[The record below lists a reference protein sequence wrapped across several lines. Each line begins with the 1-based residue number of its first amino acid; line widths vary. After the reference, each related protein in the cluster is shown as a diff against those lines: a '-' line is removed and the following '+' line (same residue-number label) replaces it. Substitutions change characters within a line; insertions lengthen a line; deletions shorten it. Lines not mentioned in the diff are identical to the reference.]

1 MTTIADLILDWARKD
16 GCSDPQIE
24 LAEDGQYAQ
33 YSFSLSRSDVAYK
46 AWFDADEQAGLLV
59 LSLYSIEKVQPS
71 RRDAVAQVLT
81 WLNDCKLKVGNFE
94 LSAEHG
100 QLKFRVGMPVVADHA
115 APPMLDTLLE
125 SGLTAFEQSMPVI
138 CAVATAG
145 FSPAA
150 AMMASEAE
158 CPDFVAMKKVDDSAA
173 PPWSR
178 FEGSGV
184 IQAWASQLRDV
195 LALGEAA
202 SAEGWQLV
210 GPAVLIE
217 HEYPRAALDLA
228 KRIAADCNLPLAI
241 VEADEIANL
250 PDAEGA
256 FERMAPVLLY
266 LEPGDWQQEKEGEK
280 DETAATARAK
290 VLALLSAFNPAH
302 PVICITALRS
312 ANELPVPLRRR
323 GNFDRRF
330 ALPSVSPSLA
340 GKLFLDLVGRERCA
354 SSMVDNAAKVG
365 KLLSREFEGP
375 EGRRLAAL
383 RMKRLH
389 VMLGRPLEFLDLVEM
404 DASGLS
410 EGDKKDLD
418 GDSLRKRVAWHE
430 AGHAAISI
438 LDSEGRD
445 VPEFVSIFPCASYFG
460 VVVSSVNFNFACLD
474 TYTYADFCHSVR
486 VSLGG
491 RAAEELL
498 FGRAGVS
505 SGCRSDL
512 ERCTRLANDA
522 FAFWGF
528 APDMDAESGNEG
540 NLAIIFGTPS
550 PSEYAHVERLVREF
564 LAEQYRLVKNL
575 LQANRALLDEI
586 YVRLMTSAVLD
597 QGDMESIC
605 RSVNASFRA
614 ADSRL
619 LDTAESVPAP

>member
-1 MTTIADLILDWARKD
+1 MATIADLILEWARKD
-16 GCSDPQIE
+16 GASDPQIE
-24 LAEDGQYAQ
+24 LAEDGRYAQ
-33 YSFSLSRSDVAYK
+33 YAFSFSRNDVAYK
-46 AWFDADEQAGLLV
+46 GWFDVDEQPGLLV
-59 LSLYSIEKVQPS
+59 FSLYSTEKVQPS

-100 QLKFRVGMPVVADHA
+100 QLKFRVGMPLVADHA
-115 APPMLDTLLE
+115 APQMLDTLIE

-138 CAVATAG
+138 QAVGTAG

-150 AMMASEAE
+150 AMMAAE
-158 CPDFVAMKKVDDSAA
+158 EECADFITTKTVDDATA

-184 IQAWASQLRDV
+184 IQAWASQMQDV

-202 SAEGWQLV
+202 SAESWQLV

-228 KRIAADCNLPLAI
+228 KRIAADCKLPLGI
-241 VEADEIANL
+241 VGADEIANL
-250 PDAEGA
+250 PDAEDA

-266 LEPGDWQQEKEGEK
+266 LEPGDWQQEKEGDK
-280 DETAATARAK
+280 DEEGATARAK

-312 ANELPVPLRRR
+312 ANDLPIPLRRR
-323 GNFDRRF
+323 GNFDRRLV
-330 ALPSVSPSLA
+330 LPPVSPELA
-340 GKLFLDLVGRERCA
+340 GDLFLDLVGRECCA

-383 RMKRLH
+383 RMQRMQ
-389 VMLGRPLEFLDLVEM
+389 VSLGRPLEFLDLVEM
-404 DASGLS
+404 DANGLS
-410 EGDKKDLD
+410 EGDRKDLD
-418 GDSLRKRVAWHE
+418 GESLRKRVAWHE
-430 AGHAAISI
+430 AGHAAVAI

-460 VVVSSVNFNFACLD
+460 VVVSSVNFNFACHN
-474 TYTYADFCHSVR
+474 TYTYTDFCHSVR

-528 APDMDAESGNEG
+528 APDMDADSDNAG

-550 PSEYAHVERLVREF
+550 PSEYAHVERLVRTF
-564 LAEQYRLVKNL
+564 LAEQYLIVRNQ
-575 LQANRALLDEI
+575 LQCNRGLLDEI
-586 YVRLMTSAVLD
+586 YSRLMASAMLD
-597 QGDMESIC
+597 QRDMEAIC
-605 RSVNASFRA
+605 RGIPT
-614 ADSRL
+614 L
-619 LDTAESVPAP
+619 LAESSLECEAIERVGGS